1 MQFILG
7 VPAPLKQIIFNTLT
21 VCVLREQ
28 AVLKL
33 LCYRLPLIA
42 VMIAFHSHLLGPFLI
57 NMIFVLPFNLKV
69 ENGPFSVR
77 KARNWDDISRF
88 HSSDATLSKPI
99 VNLKREHIYIHRI
112 AETNISLRYV
122 LLLSS
127 YMYHIDTKRGTVHM
141 HNTIKFK
148 QFLIYGNRTKSRI
161 YSTYNKS
168 LDIVTTSSLQH

>member
-1 MQFILG
+1 MLFKEMQFILG

-57 NMIFVLPFNLKV
+57 NMIIVLPFNLKV

-77 KARNWDDISRF
+77 KARN
-88 HSSDATLSKPI
+88 
-99 VNLKREHIYIHRI
+99 
-112 AETNISLRYV
+112 
-122 LLLSS
+122 
-127 YMYHIDTKRGTVHM
+127 
-141 HNTIKFK
+141 
-148 QFLIYGNRTKSRI
+148 
-161 YSTYNKS
+161 
-168 LDIVTTSSLQH
+168 